1 MHKGILALLASTSML
16 MAAPVL
22 AASPAHVN
30 PTTGDINHLHHIR
43 VVASTVAPNGD
54 QNPYGLTLDTFA
66 GSSSHPNPYYGDF
79 LVSDFSNAQGVNG
92 EGSSIV
98 AINPATGQTSLFS
111 HYAQYGPV
119 ALAVSPKGPL
129 WIADFG
135 GLYPTQ
141 QNDAVL
147 APNGGIFPNG
157 GSFITNQVNSE
168 AKLDGPWGQ
177 VFVPN
182 KNAPAF
188 LVTNVLNGTIEAM
201 YGFEPPNFSTD
212 TQFLT
217 IGQGLAHT
225 GTNANNAVGPQGMV
239 YDPATGEVYVT
250 DGADNS
256 IRAFKWDG
264 PTTPDQGQ
272 GQLIY
277 QGGPLRQPAGITID
291 PINGDLLVVNQ
302 QNNNLVEIRL
312 PKTIETK
319 NHKEITIKA
328 HPVAVKRLDKTPV
341 NPQTGA
347 GSALFGVYATKSA
360 SGHLVVYFTDDNTN
374 TLDMLY

>member
-1 MHKGILALLASTSML
+1 MHKGILALMASTSLL

-22 AASPAHVN
+22 AASPSHVN

-54 QNPYGLTLDTFA
+54 QNPYGLTFDSFKGTQSA
-66 GSSSHPNPYYGDF
+66 PNPYYGHL

-92 EGSSIV
+92 EGRSIL
-98 AINPATGQTSLFS
+98 AIDPLTGQSTLFS
-111 HYAQYGPV
+111 QDAQYGPV
-119 ALAVSPKGPL
+119 ALSVSPKGPI

-135 GLYPTQ
+135 GLYPTG

-147 APNGGIFPNG
+147 APNGNTFADG
-157 GSFITNQVNSE
+157 GSFITNQVNPQ
-168 AKLDGPWGQ
+168 AKLAGPWGQ

-182 KNAPAF
+182 ETAPAF

-201 YGFEPPNFSTD
+201 YDFAPPHFSTD
-212 TQFLT
+212 TKFRT

-256 IRAFKWDG
+256 IRAFKWEG
-264 PTTPDQGQ
+264 PASPDQGQ

-277 QGGPLRQPAGITID
+277 RGGPLRQPAGITLD

-302 QNNNLVEIRL
+302 QNNNLIEIRL
-312 PKTIETK
+312 PKTIDTK
-319 NHKEITIKA
+319 GHKEVTVKA
-328 HPVAVKRLDKTPV
+328 RPVAVKRLDKTAV
-341 NPQTGA
+341 NPGTGA
-347 GSALFGVYATKSA
+347 GSALFGVYATQSA
-360 SGHLVVYFTDDNTN
+360 SGQLVVYFTDDNTN